1 MIQNVLT
8 HLGGI
13 GLYGV
18 LSLCLF
24 CTVFAG
30 VLAWTFVLR
39 PSHLDRMARIPLEN
53 DDADGAAT
61 VRPFSNRNPD
71 SL

>member
-18 LSLCLF
+18 ISLCLF
-24 CTVFAG
+24 CTVFVG

-39 PSHLDRMARIPLEN
+39 RAHVDRMARIPLE
-53 DDADGAAT
+53 DDAPDELS
-61 VRPFSNRNPD
+61 VRRSQPLNLEESA
-71 SL
+71 

>member
-1 MIQNVLT
+1 MIQNVVT
-8 HLGGI
+8 NLGGI

-30 VLAWTFVLR
+30 VVGWTFVLR
-39 PSHLDRMARIPLEN
+39 RTHLDRMARIPLE
-53 DDADGAAT
+53 DDASDELSP
-61 VRPFSNRNPD
+61 RRSQNSN
-71 SL
+71 LE